1 MYKDNYSNTNE
12 TPLKFWNTLAKSETP
27 FNDFNIKDS
36 NNIKNSIEEYIYF
49 FNNERPAYA
58 LNYLT
63 PKQFKDEYLV

>member
-1 MYKDNYSNTNE
+1 MVKE
-12 TPLKFWNTLAKSETP
+12 EL

-63 PKQFKDEYLV
+63 PKQFKDKYSV